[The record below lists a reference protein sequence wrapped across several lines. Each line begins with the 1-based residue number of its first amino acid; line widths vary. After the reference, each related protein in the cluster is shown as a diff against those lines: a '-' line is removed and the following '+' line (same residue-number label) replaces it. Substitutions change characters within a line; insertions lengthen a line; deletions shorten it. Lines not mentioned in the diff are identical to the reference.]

1 MPRPWR
7 GRIRRVRRGFSLV
20 ELLVVAAIILILAGI
35 MSVNYFL
42 ARQKTQE
49 SVDSANKYTKDA
61 NDIIHAS
68 YE

>member
-1 MPRPWR
+1 
-7 GRIRRVRRGFSLV
+7 V